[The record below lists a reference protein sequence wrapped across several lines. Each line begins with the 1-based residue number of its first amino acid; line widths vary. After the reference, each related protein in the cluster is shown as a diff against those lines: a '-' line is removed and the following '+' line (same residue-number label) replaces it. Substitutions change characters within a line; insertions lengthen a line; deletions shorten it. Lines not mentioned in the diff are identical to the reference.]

1 MEYPKQR
8 LRRLLV
14 AHARSDAFAPHTRS
28 ILSKMGYAIVPAEDL
43 ESLPEPLPGQTPD
56 LRIVD
61 ERRLAELPEED
72 GEPQVP
78 IIVISGRH
86 GVTGADPRIVGAVPR
101 PAGLH
106 ELYRLIQQALEVTP
120 RSAPRIPTHLSA
132 ACRKEGK
139 EWRCQVVSLSENG
152 CLVRSPEPMPLG
164 SQIEIQFELP
174 SAGSIETR
182 AETAYQIPPDLG
194 LIFHETAP
202 AFRRA
207 IADFVSQTLVAL

>member
-14 AHARSDAFAPHTRS
+14 AHARPDAFAPHARS

-43 ESLPEPLPGQTPD
+43 ESLPEPLQDQTPD

-61 ERRLAELPEED
+61 ERRLAELPDEGD
-72 GEPQVP
+72 DPQVP
-78 IIVISGRH
+78 IIVISGRQ
-86 GVTGADPRIVGAVPR
+86 GVSGADPRIVGAVPR

-174 SAGSIETR
+174 SSGSIETR
-182 AETAYQIPPDLG
+182 ARPPTRSLP
-194 LIFHETAP
+194 T
-202 AFRRA
+202 
-207 IADFVSQTLVAL
+207 SALSFTRPHRLFAVRSRTS

>member
-14 AHARSDAFAPHTRS
+14 AHARSEAFAPHARS
-28 ILSKMGYAIVPAEDL
+28 ILSKMGYAIVPAEEL
-43 ESLPEPLPGQTPD
+43 ESLPEPMPTQRPD

-61 ERRLAELPEED
+61 ERRLAELPDED
-72 GEPQVP
+72 DGKPVP

-106 ELYRLIQQALEVTP
+106 ELYRLIQQALEVNP
-120 RSAPRIPTHLSA
+120 RSAPRVPTHISA
-132 ACRKEGK
+132 TCCREGK
-139 EWRCQVVSLSENG
+139 EWTCQLVSLSENG
-152 CLVRSPEPMPLG
+152 CLLRSPEPMPLG
-164 SQIEIQFELP
+164 THVELRFELP
-174 SAGSIETR
+174 RAGTLETV

-194 LIFHETAP
+194 LIFHETSP
-202 AFRRA
+202 AVRRA
-207 IADFVSQTLVAL
+207 IADFVSSTLVGL

>member
-14 AHARSDAFAPHTRS
+14 AHARPDAFAPHARS
-28 ILSKMGYAIVPAEDL
+28 ILSKMGYAIVPAEEL
-43 ESLPEPLPGQTPD
+43 ESLPEPLPEQRPD

-61 ERRLAELPEED
+61 ERRLAELPDED
-72 GEPQVP
+72 GETPVP

-132 ACRKEGK
+132 ACRRDGK

-152 CLVRSPEPMPLG
+152 CLVRSPEPVPLG
-164 SQIEIQFELP
+164 SQLEIRFELP
-174 SAGSIETR
+174 SSGSIETR

-194 LIFHETAP
+194 LIFHETQP

-207 IADFVSQTLVAL
+207 IADFVSSSLVSL